1 VPVRSLRSR
10 KLIAALDGTSCSLE
24 PSWAPA
30 SSLQPYP
37 FSAPTPL
44 AKGRFPDRL
53 APMSILARL
62 STLVKSNVNDL
73 IDKMQDPAKEI
84 DQLVLDMED
93 SVRQARGEVAA
104 CMAEEKRL
112 VHQSDTL
119 AAEAKTWEEHAAHA
133 VQVGDDALAKEA
145 LRRKAQKE
153 ADRLETDKAAA
164 EQKVQVEN
172 LVAGLR
178 ALELRV
184 KDVKLRQGTL
194 REKARA
200 AKGQSPVSTGTS
212 AFADF
217 ERMSGKIDTLEAEA
231 GLADELGGT
240 TAAGRASEKKLE
252 KLSED
257 KSLDD
262 ALAALKRKLSG

>member
-1 VPVRSLRSR
+1 
-10 KLIAALDGTSCSLE
+10 
-24 PSWAPA
+24 
-30 SSLQPYP
+30 
-37 FSAPTPL
+37 
-44 AKGRFPDRL
+44 
-53 APMSILARL
+53 MSILARL

-84 DQLVLDMED
+84 DQLVRDMED

-112 VHQSDTL
+112 THQSENL
-119 AAEAKTWEEHAAHA
+119 AAEAKSWEQHAARA
-133 VQVGDDALAKEA
+133 VEAGDDALAKEA

-153 ADRLETDKAAA
+153 ADRIETDKAAD
-164 EQKVQVEN
+164 EQKAQVEN

-200 AKGQSPVSTGTS
+200 AKGQSPVSTNTS
-212 AFADF
+212 AFSDF
-217 ERMSGKIDTLEAEA
+217 ERMAGKIDAIEAEVS
-231 GLADELGGT
+231 LADELGGT
-240 TAAGRASEKKLE
+240 TAAERAAEKKLDQLGE
-252 KLSED
+252 EQ
-257 KSLDD
+257 SLDE

>member
-1 VPVRSLRSR
+1 
-10 KLIAALDGTSCSLE
+10 
-24 PSWAPA
+24 
-30 SSLQPYP
+30 
-37 FSAPTPL
+37 
-44 AKGRFPDRL
+44 
-53 APMSILARL
+53 MSILARL

-93 SVRQARGEVAA
+93 SVRQARGEVAG

-112 VHQSDTL
+112 LHQSENL
-119 AAEAKTWEEHAAHA
+119 AAEAKSWEEHAARA
-133 VQVGDDALAKEA
+133 VQAGDDALAKEA
-145 LRRKAQKE
+145 LRRKAQKD
-153 ADRLETDKAAA
+153 ADRMETDRAAA
-164 EQKVQVEN
+164 EQKAQVEN

-178 ALELRV
+178 ALDLRV
-184 KDVKLRQGTL
+184 KDVKLRQGSL
-194 REKARA
+194 REKARVT
-200 AKGQSPVSTGTS
+200 KGQSPVSTGTS

-231 GLADELGGT
+231 GLNDELAGT
-240 TAAGRASEKKLE
+240 TAAERASEKKLN

-262 ALAALKRKLSG
+262 ALAALKQKLSG